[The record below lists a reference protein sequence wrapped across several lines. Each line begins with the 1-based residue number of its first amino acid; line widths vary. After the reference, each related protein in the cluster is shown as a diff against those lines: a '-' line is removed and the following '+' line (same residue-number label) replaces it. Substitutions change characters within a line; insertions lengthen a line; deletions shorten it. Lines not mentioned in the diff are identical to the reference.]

1 MHNAVMCTEDTP
13 FYSADLIDE
22 AALKETYIG
31 PLQVEALEAMCSVW
45 PAGPI
50 DSDFKQPLTTDIPT
64 LLLSGSADPITPP
77 RYADLAAV
85 HLKQAWLRT
94 NPDQGHG
101 QVAVGCMPRVIER
114 FIDKRLVEA
123 GDFDC
128 LESSFV
134 MPFFLNF
141 SGPRP

>member
-1 MHNAVMCTEDTP
+1 ME
-13 FYSADLIDE
+13 SAFFPST
-22 AALKETYIG
+22 ATT
-31 PLQVEALEAMCSVW
+31 VW

-50 DSDFKQPLTTDIPT
+50 DDDFKEPLTTVVPT

-85 HLKQAWLRT
+85 HLKTAWLRT

-101 QVAVGCMPRVIER
+101 QIATGCMPRVVER
-114 FIDKRLVEA
+114 FISARRIEA